1 MKKKSNIFV
10 KKILLSTIV
19 GVVAIGILSFCIFQ
33 NITMAASYSNG
44 ALVTS
49 VLRCVNNKQFKSKV
63 ELKDFNK
70 NYATT
75 YAKTS
80 IFMSGSHKVWVPLG
94 FSGDGK
100 DATLEMECR
109 EVVAKAL
116 SNKGVNIPDV
126 SSTNTKRAEFLKS
139 LGYKGQGSG
148 QSKTC
153 FRFKYTMYADK
164 KSNEPLGDVLTQ
176 AICAHI
182 ENGKFVDTDV
192 IIQPGNSEV
201 LKHYVSF
208 DYSKSVL
215 EVELWGLG
223 NNVDISVAKGDSWG
237 DFKNNVKNA
246 ILGEWPHI
254 WACSSEDGVGCE
266 NEMQYRYYDIFK
278 NKGNSSSGANI
289 EEFPDGEDSSSTYTL
304 TVDDSSKKLITGTL
318 TGGSISTYPTISN
331 DDAFNMY
338 QSYLKKYY
346 EADIKCGVSEDW
358 LNSDD
363 AKDYNEI
370 TSCSADGKT
379 QTCYAKAM
387 ANENENVGGI
397 DTNQHFGADCDF
409 KCVTSWLASYSNSSN
424 TCPKAEDPEPTP
436 DTPGSTSDFDC
447 DQLIEQN
454 TNGEGIGA
462 MQWVLCPSLNNTAYT
477 ADWLDRL
484 TKDLLEVNPDMYTGL
499 GDVWGNVRNIANVI
513 IIIFLLIVIFSQL
526 TGYGIDNYGIKKM
539 LPRIITMAIVINLSL
554 YICQLA
560 IDLSNIAGV
569 GLRDIFGTLAG
580 ETSNESSYVIS
591 GLLGIFAAAPTVGG
605 AVITGLAFGG
615 WVAVVIGLV
624 VLVVVIITALITFFV
639 MLGARDV
646 IIIFCVIISPL
657 AFAAFILPNTQSLF
671 KKWWDLFKAAII
683 IFPLCG
689 AASGIS
695 ASLRKLYSDGKLG
708 DLGVGGQLIMLVLPY
723 LVFFLLPMLLK
734 QAISGLGKLGG
745 ALTSMGQTVRNGGRA
760 IGQGAMRG
768 AQGTERYKNMQEEA
782 ARRRQERYANRIRN
796 RYGDGSDIRNRI
808 EDAQRRLAAN
818 PNDRRAR
825 NDLASAQRDQRRFYA
840 AEQTHYKL
848 EAEQAVAGTSPEVLA
863 ARAQSSQE
871 SIEFKNIT
879 DQFANASDLQ
889 IQTALTAAEDDY
901 AADRSS
907 ANATRLRAMQS
918 IAIGKNMNS
927 NVLDGL
933 NRLSLNGNNENDQK
947 VLNSINYS
955 NLYSGLT
962 RAQLG
967 NELQSAITAYN
978 TDRNDSN
985 TARLQNIIKA
995 ANGRDMDNEMLAHLG
1010 GLALNGNVTNDARI
1024 LDTLSGVNNKV
1035 VKQYG
1040 IQMGKPATTQR
1051 NVTMTMDQFAD
1062 STGPVKLSE
1071 TLLGKG
1077 ENYLNDTNDDTL
1089 GYIAKHSMSSGAYN
1103 PVVSSGTLA
1112 SITANTTDE
1121 KVLREARKI
1130 YDSMNAD
1137 DITFS
1142 GNQLAKYDLDTVRG
1156 LAARIKPNSRLQK
1169 IFVAAT
1175 NDIAKTPEL
1184 ISNLKPEQRAMFKA
1198 IRRGAG
1204 INDHLFD

>member
-33 NITMAASYSNG
+33 NITMAASYSND

-49 VLRCVNNKQFKSKV
+49 VLRCVNYKQFESKV

-80 IFMSGSHKVWVPLG
+80 IFMSGSQKVWVPLG

-116 SNKGVNIPDV
+116 SNKGVNIPDA

-164 KSNEPLGDVLTQ
+164 KSNEPLGDALTQ

-246 ILGEWPHI
+246 ILGKWPHV

-331 DDAFNMY
+331 DDTFNMY

-358 LNSDD
+358 LNSAD

-387 ANENENVGGI
+387 ANNNNNVGGI
-397 DTNQHFGADCDF
+397 DTNQHFGVDCDF
-409 KCVTSWLASYSNSSN
+409 ACVARWLSNYDKVSD
-424 TCPKAEDPEPTP
+424 TCPKAEEEPEPTP
-436 DTPGSTSDFDC
+436 DEPEDTSKFDC

-462 MQWVLCPSLNNTAYT
+462 MQWLLCPSLNNTAYT

-499 GDVWGNVRNIANVI
+499 GEAWGSIRNIANVI

-554 YICQLA
+554 YICQIV
-560 IDLSNIAGV
+560 IDLSNILGV
-569 GLRDIFGTLAG
+569 GLRDVFGTLAG
-580 ETSNESSYVIS
+580 STSNDSSYVIS
-591 GLLGIFAAAPTVGG
+591 ALLGIFAAAPTVGG
-605 AVITGLAFGG
+605 AVIAGLAFGG

-624 VLVVVIITALITFFV
+624 VLVLVIVVALVTFFV

-695 ASLRKLYSDGKLG
+695 ASLRQLDADGKLG
-708 DLGVGGQLIMLVLPY
+708 DLGVGGKLIMLVLPY

-745 ALTSMGQTVRNGGRA
+745 ALSSLGNTVRNGGRA

-768 AQGTERYKNMQEEA
+768 VQGSERFKDWQNYRQQQAAAKRAQRTYDKLNPNRSNLNARQQDRLKKAQDILAAQRLREAENQAQTRDEKYFHGTVAKQNLSTNEA
-782 ARRRQERYANRIRN
+782 ARDTMVYSDANYVTGKETAGRLN
-796 RYGDGSDIRNRI
+796 RENEVANTKLYNDTDFVLGKEALQQLGVENNLEGTRLYTTPGLIDSKR
-808 EDAQRRLAAN
+808 EQFTAQRHGELRKMY
-818 PNDRRAR
+818 
-825 NDLASAQRDQRRFYA
+825 SERFTNMNA
-840 AEQTHYKL
+840 AEKQKEL
-848 EAEQAVAGTSPEVLA
+848 IDALKGNDAAAVERMDAAFEALMATGDKREILDAISSADFANMDANIRDRSLQKMGGSGDVIMKGFAKSGATNNFSDYVSSGGLKRYFDNELGEHGLDNATKEDFEFLA
-863 ARAQSSQE
+863 KDGMRAAA
-871 SIEFKNIT
+871 INNDMI
-879 DQFANASDLQ
+879 ANASVTAANQNQRSARAIADIISMSDKRRNEVGAKISAKGLTNMNQ
-889 IQTALTAAEDDY
+889 TIAEAYGPTALAPAIAEI
-901 AADRSS
+901 
-907 ANATRLRAMQS
+907 TKQ
-918 IAIGKNMNS
+918 
-927 NVLDGL
+927 
-933 NRLSLNGNNENDQK
+933 
-947 VLNSINYS
+947 
-955 NLYSGLT
+955 
-962 RAQLG
+962 G
-967 NELQSAITAYN
+967 NEQL
-978 TDRNDSN
+978 
-985 TARLQNIIKA
+985 
-995 ANGRDMDNEMLAHLG
+995 LA
-1010 GLALNGNVTNDARI
+1010 
-1024 LDTLSGVNNKV
+1024 GVN
-1035 VKQYG
+1035 
-1040 IQMGKPATTQR
+1040 
-1051 NVTMTMDQFAD
+1051 D
-1062 STGPVKLSE
+1062 PVRVA
-1071 TLLGKG
+1071 LG
-1077 ENYLNDTNDDTL
+1077 L
-1089 GYIAKHSMSSGAYN
+1089 
-1103 PVVSSGTLA
+1103 
-1112 SITANTTDE
+1112 
-1121 KVLREARKI
+1121 
-1130 YDSMNAD
+1130 
-1137 DITFS
+1137 
-1142 GNQLAKYDLDTVRG
+1142 
-1156 LAARIKPNSRLQK
+1156 PNSTTPQTQASHSPN
-1169 IFVAAT
+1169 F
-1175 NDIAKTPEL
+1175 NDE
-1184 ISNLKPEQRAMFKA
+1184 N
-1198 IRRGAG
+1198 GG
-1204 INDHLFD
+1204 D